1 MPFARVLAAIQGYFS
16 ATPEGL
22 SDRELRLHVM
32 ARGGYPLALITH
44 VAFVFVFYEIG
55 HVPLV
60 WFNIASVVIWGWA
73 VWISSFRNCFSY
85 LSYVLCVLVE
95 IPLHGVVATLY
106 FGVEPAFFLYIVNTV
121 VTGMIMPFISRLL
134 RILMAGFY
142 VFIMAASGVWVL
154 INGALTP
161 LDPTLN
167 LVFFA
172 VNAVCLTLVM
182 GMCMG
187 LYEWAATTAEQ
198 GLLDSRRRTELANQ
212 SLENVSRQLAKYISP
227 QLYQAILRGD
237 QEVRVESKRKK
248 LTVFFSDIVGF
259 TETTDQLQSEELTAL
274 LNEYLTEMSRIAQE
288 HGANLDKFIGDAI
301 VLYFGDPDTLG
312 VKQDALQAVRMAIAM
327 QRRMY
332 ELRQRWLDQGL
343 ERPFEMRIG
352 INTGYCTVGNFGS
365 EDRMDY
371 TIIGGE
377 VNLAARLESAAESG
391 GILLAHE
398 TWSLVRDTVL
408 AEPVGEIS
416 VKGFAKP
423 VRTYRV
429 AGLYDGLA
437 ENGQIIHH
445 RDDAISL
452 TINRALLKDGK
463 RQEIVALLRS
473 ALKDLGAGKGQAEGD

>member
-1 MPFARVLAAIQGYFS
+1 MEKALALADISQKVRDYFS
-16 ATPEGL
+16 VRPDGL
-22 SDRELRLHVM
+22 SDQEMRMHVM
-32 ARGGYPLALITH
+32 GRVGYPSAFLVHLG
-44 VAFVFVFYEIG
+44 FVFIFYALG
-55 HVPLV
+55 HMPMFL
-60 WFNIASVVIWGWA
+60 FNLASVVIWGWA
-73 VWISSFRNCFSY
+73 VWIVCVQNRFSVVAY
-85 LSYVLCVLVE
+85 ILAVLIE

-106 FGVEPAFFLYIVNTV
+106 FGVEPAFFFYIVNSV
-121 VTGMIMPFISRLL
+121 LMAVIMPFAPRPARAAIAALFVVALALSGAWTLQNGPLTPMGPRFDTLFFAFNSVCL
-134 RILMAGFY
+134 PFLMATM
-142 VFIMAASGVWVL
+142 I
-154 INGALTP
+154 
-161 LDPTLN
+161 
-167 LVFFA
+167 
-172 VNAVCLTLVM
+172 
-182 GMCMG
+182 G
-187 LYEWAATTAEQ
+187 LFEWAATTAEK
-198 GLLDSRRRTELANQ
+198 GLMESRFRVEMANQ

-259 TETTDQLQSEELTAL
+259 TETTDQMQSEELTDL

-377 VNLAARLESAAESG
+377 VNLAARLESAAETG

-437 ENGQIIHH
+437 EKGQIIHH
-445 RDDAISL
+445 SDDAISL

-473 ALKDLGAGKGQAEGD
+473 ALKDLSAGKG